1 MPFYDLKLLGDPH
14 AAQEDGG
21 ESHSLAVREALSAD
35 VFKVNAKFLTT
46 LRKIRDIWRAPHLLR

>member
-1 MPFYDLKLLGDPH
+1 MPLYDLKLLGDPH

-35 VFKVNAKFLTT
+35 VFKVNANV
-46 LRKIRDIWRAPHLLR
+46 